1 MQINI
6 KTINR
11 AINRKFHRPL
21 KDGCIYNISKLD
33 NEKRTKHNET
43 ISLLKQAHETLINV
57 EYLSLIHIYR
67 LDGLRIK

>member
-33 NEKRTKHNET
+33 NEKRVKRNNQFIKTSSRN
-43 ISLLKQAHETLINV
+43 IN
-57 EYLSLIHIYR
+57 
-67 LDGLRIK
+67 KC